1 MKDLKVVFMGTPVF
15 AVPILNSL
23 IENCNVIG
31 VVTKPDSNNSYP
43 PIKNVAI
50 SNNIPVFQP
59 KNIKVEYQDILNL
72 NPDVIITCAYGQF
85 IPAAILDYPKYKCI
99 NVHASILPK
108 LRGGAPIHRA
118 IINGYKKTG
127 ITIMYMD
134 LTMDTGDILSVS
146 ETEISD
152 LDTVGTLHDRL
163 SLMGATLLID
173 TLKSLL
179 KGDITPIKQDNSL
192 ATFAPNIKREDERI
206 DFSKTKEEL
215 FNLIRGLNPFP
226 GAYSTLDGKIVKI
239 YSSRISY
246 DYNFSSYGEVTNI
259 YKDGIGVS
267 TKNGEIIITEIQIEG
282 KKRMTV
288 LEYLNGI
295 QNKESFKGK
304 VFL

>member
-163 SLMGATLLID
+163 SEMGAKLLID